1 MGAQLTQQQLAS
13 CCVAP
18 DMTKI
23 VHSHQDEKNQLLT
36 TNVWLNLVSTVRNQ
50 MCLNDQH
57 NWLTKANLFL
67 FIFFWLHRSNNL
79 GIVHL
84 FLLLFF
90 QRWTSFSPHWK
101 KRRAIFCH
109 QLFLLHFHFSI
120 TKNMT
125 KRQNTTARNEVF
137 PKDITRFS
145 KKTLLILI
153 IFLNE
158 NVYSSIFFC
167 FKSIIYQKSS
177 IIIQCY
183 KCMQL
188 KNLNFETMI
197 FFEGNLHSTFH
208 IQPYIFSISY
218 KFG

>member
-1 MGAQLTQQQLAS
+1 MSEWPTQLAHERES
-13 CCVAP
+13 FS
-18 DMTKI
+18 I
-23 VHSHQDEKNQLLT
+23 H
-36 TNVWLNLVSTVRNQ
+36 
-50 MCLNDQH
+50 
-57 NWLTKANLFL
+57 
-67 FIFFWLHRSNNL
+67 IFWLHRSNNL

-145 KKTLLILI
+145 KKDIANIDYVFKRKCL
-153 IFLNE
+153 
-158 NVYSSIFFC
+158 FFNFFG
-167 FKSIIYQKSS
+167 FKSIIYLKSS
-177 IIIQCY
+177 FIIQCY

-188 KNLNFETMI
+188 KNYNFETMI

-218 KFG
+218 KFGWLF